1 MKKINLLLLLI
12 FFGITTQTKAQ
23 FSASFYN
30 NSEISKVGVAYHFNE
45 KLWTEAK
52 LYSGTSIDNITLD
65 LVLNYNFW
73 RKEIHQ
79 MYIGGGVS
87 VGNINGI
94 VIPLGLQ
101 VAPIESLKN
110 LSFHIEFQPLYEID
124 LDNIFLQGFWG
135 IRYTF
140 N

>member
-1 MKKINLLLLLI
+1 MRNIIFLLLLI
-12 FFGITTQTKAQ
+12 FFGTITQTKAQ

-30 NSEISKVGVAYHFNE
+30 NSDISKIGVAYPINE

-52 LYSGTSIDNITLD
+52 LYSGTNIDNTTLD

-79 MYIGGGVS
+79 MYIGGGMS
-87 VGNINGI
+87 VGNVNAI

-124 LDNIFLQGFWG
+124 LDDIFLQGFWG